1 MKVDRSRIRHR
12 SAGAI
17 AMALTVAVVVSAC
30 GSSSTP
36 KTKTPVASSSS
47 APVGATGSS
56 TFAAR
61 RAALTA
67 CLAKQGITLPAGAG
81 LGGGGRFGASGA
93 SGFRGR
99 FGASGASG
107 FRGRFGASGASGFG
121 GSSASKYAKAIAA
134 CGGFGGGGFGG
145 GGGGGG
151 FARPGGGGF
160 SASSSADR
168 TDVTNFVACVRKN
181 GFDLPNPNFNSKS
194 GVFPR
199 ADETNPKFLA
209 ASVKCQSLLHFGASA
224 GGT

>member
-107 FRGRFGASGASGFG
+107 FGGA
-121 GSSASKYAKAIAA
+121 SASKYAKAIAA
-134 CGGFGGGGFGG
+134 CGGFGGGGFG

-181 GFDLPNPNFNSKS
+181 GFDLPNPNFSSKS

-209 ASVKCQSLLHFGASA
+209 ASVKCQSLLRFGASA
-224 GGT
+224 GST

>member
-1 MKVDRSRIRHR
+1 
-12 SAGAI
+12 
-17 AMALTVAVVVSAC
+17 MALTVAVVVSAC

-36 KTKTPVASSSS
+36 KSKTPVASSGSS

-67 CLAKQGITLPAGAG
+67 CLAKKGITLPAGAG
-81 LGGGGRFGASGA
+81 AGAGAGLGGRFGASGASGFRGRFGASGA

-121 GSSASKYAKAIAA
+121 GASSSKYAKAIAA
-134 CGGFGGGGFGG
+134 CGGFGGGSFGG

-181 GFDLPNPNFNSKS
+181 GFDLPNPNFSSKS

-209 ASVKCQSLLHFGASA
+209 ASVKCQSLLRFGASS
-224 GGT
+224 GST

>member
-1 MKVDRSRIRHR
+1 
-12 SAGAI
+12 
-17 AMALTVAVVVSAC
+17 MALTVAVVVSAC

-107 FRGRFGASGASGFG
+107 FRGRFGASGASGFRGRFGASGASGFG
-121 GSSASKYAKAIAA
+121 GASASKYAKAIAA
-134 CGGFGGGGFGG
+134 CGGFGGGGFG

-181 GFDLPNPNFNSKS
+181 GFDLPNPNFSSKS

-209 ASVKCQSLLHFGASA
+209 ASVKCQSLLRFGASA
-224 GGT
+224 GST

>member
-121 GSSASKYAKAIAA
+121 GASASKYAKAIAA
-134 CGGFGGGGFGG
+134 CGGFGGGGFG

-181 GFDLPNPNFNSKS
+181 GFDLPNPNFSSKS

-209 ASVKCQSLLHFGASA
+209 ASVKCQSLLRFGASA
-224 GGT
+224 GST